1 MFEKNLKNIRTKSGY
16 SQKYV
21 ADYLNISP
29 QSVSKWENGDA
40 LPSILFLPKLAEC
53 FGCDIND
60 FFAVA
65 DVSNY
70 DLKMLKEFLD
80 LIITLNNDSD
90 TDGILDNLIQFFDC
104 YTDIEDVIDKLYN
117 DFKQYQC
124 IKDKTIQAILGCTS
138 DEAVKFRNKFVE
150 FELIEKLDSGDSY
163 FVIKDGFK
171 GLQRILFA
179 WTKLIDVMK
188 EKATDNN

>member
-1 MFEKNLKNIRTKSGY
+1 MFEKNLKNIRIKSGY

-53 FGCDIND
+53 FGCDISD

-70 DLKMLKEFLD
+70 DLEMIDNYLD
-80 LIITLNNDSD
+80 LIITFNNDSVSD
-90 TDGILDNLIQFFDC
+90 RRWNNLMQFFER
-104 YTDIEDVIDKLYN
+104 YADIEDVIDKLCK
-117 DFKQYQC
+117 DFMQYQ
-124 IKDKTIQAILGCTS
+124 IVKDKTIQAILGCS
-138 DEAVKFRNKFVE
+138 LDEAIKFRNRLVE
-150 FELIEKLDSGDSY
+150 FELIEKLDCDDSY
-163 FVIKDGFK
+163 FVIKDSFR
-171 GLQRILFA
+171 GLQNILFT
-179 WTKLIDVMK
+179 WITTIEILNKK
-188 EKATDNN
+188 TYDNN

>member
-1 MFEKNLKNIRTKSGY
+1 MFEKNLKNIRIKCGY

-65 DVSNY
+65 NVPNY
-70 DLKMLKEFLD
+70 DLEMLESFFKLMKIHYQEKVEYESFKPILSIYSNIVDELERLFNDLEKFKTIKFEAVDRILNCSRDESNSIIKYMIELEIFEKIDVDDLYFVNTTNLCVVIESIKNIIKILELKE
-80 LIITLNNDSD
+80 
-90 TDGILDNLIQFFDC
+90 
-104 YTDIEDVIDKLYN
+104 KLGY
-117 DFKQYQC
+117 
-124 IKDKTIQAILGCTS
+124 
-138 DEAVKFRNKFVE
+138 
-150 FELIEKLDSGDSY
+150 
-163 FVIKDGFK
+163 
-171 GLQRILFA
+171 
-179 WTKLIDVMK
+179 
-188 EKATDNN
+188 

>member
-1 MFEKNLKNIRTKSGY
+1 MFEKNLRNIRTKSGY

-65 DVSNY
+65 DIPNY
-70 DLKMLKEFLD
+70 DLIMLKEFLD
-80 LIITLNNDSD
+80 LIITFNSSD
-90 TDGILDNLIQFFDC
+90 TDCILDNLMQFFEC
-104 YTDIEDVIDKLYN
+104 YTDIEDVIEKLYN
-117 DFKQYQC
+117 DFKQYQ
-124 IKDKTIQAILGCTS
+124 IINDKTIQAILGCTS
-138 DEAVKFRNKFVE
+138 DEAINFKNIFVE
-150 FELIEKLDSGDSY
+150 FELIEKLDCGDSY

-188 EKATDNN
+188 QKGY